1 MQRLI
6 AHDIIKAVRIIEE
19 KEREHE
25 QVLKAKD
32 QEYKQELEAKDQEI
46 ARLKKLLEKGE

>member
-1 MQRLI
+1 M
-6 AHDIIKAVRIIEE
+6 KK